1 MARIE
6 LPDPPL
12 ADGVVT
18 LRGWRGSDVDDLY
31 AACQDPEIPRWTLRI
46 PWPYLIGHAR
56 DWVARQPDI
65 LRAGRGAH
73 FAVRDQVT
81 GRFLG
86 GIGLDLSLDGRMPE
100 LGYWLAAHARG
111 RGVATRAAR
120 LVTEWGLADLDLFR
134 IDLRAD
140 EDNRASQRVAERAG
154 FTPVRVVPGV
164 DRHGMSRSFVLYS
177 RSPGDRLAP
186 YAAGRKSPL

>member
-1 MARIE
+1 MHRIE

-12 ADGVVT
+12 TDGVVT
-18 LRGWRGSDVDDLY
+18 LRGWREGDVDDLF

-65 LRAGRGAH
+65 LRAGQGAH
-73 FAVRDQVT
+73 FAVRDHAT
-81 GRFLG
+81 GRLLG
-86 GIGLDLSLDGRMPE
+86 GIGLDLSLEGRMPE
-100 LGYWLAAHARG
+100 LGYWLAVEARG

-134 IDLRAD
+134 IDLHAD

-154 FTPVRVVPGV
+154 FTAVRVGPRM
-164 DRHGMSRSFVLYS
+164 DRHGAPRSVILYS
-177 RSPGDRLAP
+177 RSASDRLA
-186 YAAGRKSPL
+186 R